1 MILIVYPKTK
11 MDTVQNVVLD
21 SKLFRINV
29 YNYNLQS
36 FYILIQIV
44 IFGKQ
49 ENALNVLIDPFS
61 ENLENVRQLILIV
74 KHIHLKENA
83 LLVGLE
89 F

>member
-29 YNYNLQS
+29 YNYNLQFS
-36 FYILIQIV
+36 YILIQIV

-49 ENALNVLIDPFS
+49 ENVLNVLIDPFS
-61 ENLENVRQLILIV
+61 ENLENVKLLILIV
-74 KHIHLKENA
+74 KHIHLQENA
-83 LLVGLE
+83 LLVGPE